1 MYEALDKDPTIEIGK
16 VKYIDFSKRFSSI
29 NGSFWYKRKAFEHE
43 REVRA
48 ITTSHQAHSG
58 IEKAVDLDKLISAVY
73 ISPYA
78 PKWFED
84 VVRDVMQKYELILS
98 ILVYTFF
105 SRMFDLMLPPVAK
118 HSIVV
123 A

>member
-1 MYEALDKDPTIEIGK
+1 MVKKTTRLRFTEDDLSDVKVQKAADRAEKAADK
-16 VKYIDFSKRFSSI
+16 
-29 NGSFWYKRKAFEHE
+29 A
-43 REVRA
+43 
-48 ITTSHQAHSG
+48 
-58 IEKAVDLDKLISAVY
+58 EKAVDKLASKKSSAKLRKET
-73 ISPYA
+73 SA
-78 PKWFED
+78 GSSRKAKLRFEKAE
-84 VVRDVMQKYELILS
+84 VTEIERLILS

>member
-1 MYEALDKDPTIEIGK
+1 MCLILLTCSSLNVFANGTYDRNVDNICKVEKLKETI
-16 VKYIDFSKRFSSI
+16 SKEELRNI
-29 NGSFWYKRKAFEHE
+29 
-43 REVRA
+43 
-48 ITTSHQAHSG
+48 
-58 IEKAVDLDKLISAVY
+58 
-73 ISPYA
+73 
-78 PKWFED
+78 
-84 VVRDVMQKYELILS
+84 LILS

>member
-1 MYEALDKDPTIEIGK
+1 MYEALDKDPAIEIGK
-16 VKYIDFSKRFSSI
+16 VKYIDFSKRFSSV

-48 ITTSHQAHSG
+48 IITSHQAHSG
-58 IEKAVDLDKLISAVY
+58 IEKAVDLEKLISAVY

-84 VVRDVMQKYELILS
+84 VVRDVMQKYELNKPLYYS
-98 ILVYTFF
+98 E
-105 SRMFDLMLPPVAK
+105 MLKTPFY
-118 HSIVV
+118 
-123 A
+123 

>member
-1 MYEALDKDPTIEIGK
+1 MNLRKSILALSVVAGIVAAPMTVFAAHTHSWGSPQYYGYEDEMPGIYDDWDKCATRH
-16 VKYIDFSKRFSSI
+16 V
-29 NGSFWYKRKAFEHE
+29 
-43 REVRA
+43 
-48 ITTSHQAHSG
+48 
-58 IEKAVDLDKLISAVY
+58 
-73 ISPYA
+73 
-78 PKWFED
+78 
-84 VVRDVMQKYELILS
+84 LILS

>member
-1 MYEALDKDPTIEIGK
+1 MRQFVLVETFREVCIRLDIGFLLQKQLDAYIRINEALAL
-16 VKYIDFSKRFSSI
+16 Y
-29 NGSFWYKRKAFEHE
+29 
-43 REVRA
+43 
-48 ITTSHQAHSG
+48 
-58 IEKAVDLDKLISAVY
+58 
-73 ISPYA
+73 
-78 PKWFED
+78 
-84 VVRDVMQKYELILS
+84 LILS

>member
-1 MYEALDKDPTIEIGK
+1 MRKTKRGLWIGIGFLMMGAGAVGVILPILPTVPFLMAALCCFTKGSGK
-16 VKYIDFSKRFSSI
+16 LE
-29 NGSFWYKRKAFEHE
+29 N
-43 REVRA
+43 
-48 ITTSHQAHSG
+48 
-58 IEKAVDLDKLISAVY
+58 
-73 ISPYA
+73 
-78 PKWFED
+78 WF
-84 VVRDVMQKYELILS
+84 RQTLILS